1 MELEIYCNSKEC
13 SGYDYMSNAGQ
24 EEQDRD
30 WVGII
35 LAVAIMAFLTL
46 TQYMKMY

>member
-1 MELEIYCNSKEC
+1 MEVYRNSTD
-13 SGYDYMSNAGQ
+13 SHGFDYMANTGV

-35 LAVAIMAFLTL
+35 IGLAVMVFLTL
-46 TQYMKMY
+46 TQYWGWY